1 MHMKGTYDGADQY
14 PPPKKK
20 HKGSFLEEGTFMDLS
35 CTHGQAANC

>member
-14 PPPKKK
+14 PPPK
-20 HKGSFLEEGTFMDLS
+20 HKGSFLEEGTFIDLS